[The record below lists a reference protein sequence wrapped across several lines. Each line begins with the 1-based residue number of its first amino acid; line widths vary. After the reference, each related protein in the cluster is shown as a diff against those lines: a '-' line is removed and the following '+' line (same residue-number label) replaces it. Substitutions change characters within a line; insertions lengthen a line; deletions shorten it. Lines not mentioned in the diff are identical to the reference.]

1 MKLDNRASMQH
12 RGRGRA
18 LRTPPRDQPDIRLQL
33 LGGFEVRCGSLV
45 PSLPL
50 GPQRLVTYLALQDR
64 PLLRMHI
71 ASVLWP
77 DATEDHAR
85 GNLRSA
91 LWRLNLPGF
100 SLVEVSTSH
109 LRLAPEVVVDVREAT
124 ALIRGLLHQTID
136 FLDLDLGGLVETGD
150 LLPDWYDDWVLV
162 ERERFRQLRL
172 HALERGCERLTA
184 AERFGQAVEAGL
196 AAVAAEPLRESAHR
210 VLIKLYL
217 AEGNRGEALCQ
228 YRRCVELLRRELG
241 VEPSWQLSELMQ
253 LGLHPTAG

>member
-1 MKLDNRASMQH
+1 MKLDSRASM
-12 RGRGRA
+12 RRGGRGRA
-18 LRTPPRDQPDIRLQL
+18 LRSLPPDQAEVRLQL
-33 LGGFEVRCGSLV
+33 LGGFEVRCEGLV
-45 PSLPL
+45 ASLPL

-64 PLLRMHI
+64 PLLRTHI

-91 LWRLNLPGF
+91 LWRLNHPRF
-100 SLVEVSTSH
+100 SLVDVSTSH
-109 LRLAPEVVVDVREAT
+109 LRLAQSVVVDLREAT
-124 ALIRGLLHQTID
+124 AFVRGLLHQTID
-136 FLDLDLGGLVETGD
+136 FLDLDLGGLVEAGE

-184 AERFGQAVEAGL
+184 AKRFGEAVEAGL

-210 VLIKLYL
+210 ALIKLYL
-217 AEGNRGEALCQ
+217 AEGNHGEALGQ

-241 VEPSWQLSELMQ
+241 VEPTWQLRDLVRLDVE
-253 LGLHPTAG
+253 PTAG